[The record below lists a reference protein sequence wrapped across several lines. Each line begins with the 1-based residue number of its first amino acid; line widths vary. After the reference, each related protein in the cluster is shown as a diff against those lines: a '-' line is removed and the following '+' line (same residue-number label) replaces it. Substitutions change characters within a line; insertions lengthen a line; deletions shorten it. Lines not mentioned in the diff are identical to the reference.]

1 MSLWHPRYRFS
12 CLFFFLGLILWL
24 PLNLHT
30 SRSEPNSGQV
40 CHEACMGRTQ
50 ARFSRSDCGRYKM
63 KYIHRIFVYLY
74 TILYMSIYKETNG
87 GFILLYFLS
96 FACSFVAN
104 SLRNSHSFRLSS
116 LTRCLHIFV
125 SSYGRPDTITDYTA
139 VPTIRTLTILFYDKL
154 NSQRMILSRTFWRG
168 EYTEGC
174 KWPLLTSSVST
185 LLHYKKKLYAGK
197 MIAHKMFGCHWILH
211 KRTKTDL
218 NEAHTY

>member
-40 CHEACMGRTQ
+40 CHEACMGRAQ

-87 GFILLYFLS
+87 GFILLHFLS
-96 FACSFVAN
+96 FACSFDAN
-104 SLRNSHSFRLSS
+104 SLRNSHSFVFDSLPPYLRFFLWPPRHNHRLH
-116 LTRCLHIFV
+116 R
-125 SSYGRPDTITDYTA
+125 RPHYTHPYNIILWQIEFKEDDPLSNILA
-139 VPTIRTLTILFYDKL
+139 RRIRR
-154 NSQRMILSRTFWRG
+154 RM
-168 EYTEGC
+168 
-174 KWPLLTSSVST
+174 
-185 LLHYKKKLYAGK
+185 
-197 MIAHKMFGCHWILH
+197 
-211 KRTKTDL
+211 
-218 NEAHTY
+218 